1 MLEAMASS
9 DLHPIVDSV
18 WPFEEL
24 ARGAGSAWPTAPS
37 SASWSSRST
46 GQPRDGI
53 GMTATA
59 EFRQR
64 LAGRSPVGGMVVR
77 TPSHHVVEVLAA
89 APPDHR
95 VDVVMLDTEH
105 APFDLTVLDS
115 TLAVARALDIPTLVR
130 VHRLERHAIQQALDL
145 GATGIVVPH
154 VDSVASA
161 REVVR
166 LAHDGDGGRGFSP
179 STRSAGWGTRTI
191 ADILDDA
198 AASTTVVIQV
208 EDPSALDVIDDIVQ
222 VEGIDAVLIGRADL
236 AVALGS
242 RRGDDER
249 VVSAVERVA
258 ASCRDAALAF
268 GVVVTAND
276 VDDALACARS
286 VPR

>member
-1 MLEAMASS
+1 
-9 DLHPIVDSV
+9 
-18 WPFEEL
+18 
-24 ARGAGSAWPTAPS
+24 
-37 SASWSSRST
+37 
-46 GQPRDGI
+46 
-53 GMTATA
+53 MTATA

-64 LAGRSPVGGMVVR
+64 LAGRSPVAGMVIR

-105 APFDLTVLDS
+105 APFDLAVLDS
-115 TLAVARALDIPTLVR
+115 MLAVARALDIPTLVR
-130 VHRLERHAIQQALDL
+130 VHGLERHAIQQALDL

-166 LAHDGDGGRGFSP
+166 LAHYGDGGRGFSP

-236 AVALGS
+236 AVRSAPDAATTS
-242 RRGDDER
+242 ASSPPSS
-249 VVSAVERVA
+249 VSPRRVA
-258 ASCRDAALAF
+258 MRHWHSASSSPRTTSTTRWHA
-268 GVVVTAND
+268 
-276 VDDALACARS
+276 ARS